1 MTDESLREISR
12 HGSADFPFA
21 YYKEVIHQY
30 QKGYIEWHWHQE
42 FEWVYVLN
50 GSLDCL
56 IELERIHLESAE
68 GLFLNQK
75 TIHRFESKDDATI
88 LNVLFLPD
96 FIAAPNSLVYQE
108 TIQPVLQSNC
118 RYLAFQQ
125 HDQAIL
131 DSLKQM
137 MEQSE
142 QGKSLD
148 ILVAVLQLWQ
158 LFFHTKQ
165 DLFKKQLNHH
175 NMLTKARALQM
186 AQFITNNYQNK
197 INLAD
202 IAQAGRVS
210 KSEALRCFHQIF
222 QSTPIRFLIEYRLNR
237 ARDCLLA
244 NEISISQAALESGF
258 DNISHFIRLFKKQF
272 GSTPKQMV
280 QQHRRF

>member
-1 MTDESLREISR
+1 
-12 HGSADFPFA
+12 
-21 YYKEVIHQY
+21 
-30 QKGYIEWHWHQE
+30 
-42 FEWVYVLN
+42 
-50 GSLDCL
+50 
-56 IELERIHLESAE
+56 
-68 GLFLNQK
+68 
-75 TIHRFESKDDATI
+75 
-88 LNVLFLPD
+88 
-96 FIAAPNSLVYQE
+96 
-108 TIQPVLQSNC
+108 
-118 RYLAFQQ
+118 
-125 HDQAIL
+125 
-131 DSLKQM
+131 
-137 MEQSE
+137 
-142 QGKSLD
+142 
-148 ILVAVLQLWQ
+148 
-158 LFFHTKQ
+158 
-165 DLFKKQLNHH
+165 
-175 NMLTKARALQM
+175 M